1 MELPSQKPVNDLAP
15 NIPMVSLI
23 RSLGQSIFL
32 STILSMVIV
41 WFFADHSPIW
51 LFMPESLTRYLTN
64 PLCLIILFVFLVLL
78 IYAVFQSFGGLV
90 DKRCLL
96 NNDVYSKRLWQIACF
111 VSGRLLHEKCDD
123 IRLNNSITQ
132 LSYIEYVISRHE
144 FQVHKSLTPLQ
155 FGIWVLPLLGFIGT
169 VIGISEAIAGLH
181 PLVGAAGDTGSVLSQ
196 SIGRVLAGL
205 ETAFD
210 TTLLG
215 LLCVIPIMMITMA
228 LKLQYRQVNLLI
240 GQHIKKQK

>member
-1 MELPSQKPVNDLAP
+1 MVRPFQKKLVNNPVP
-15 NIPMVSLI
+15 NMPTVSI
-23 RSLGQSIFL
+23 RRSLGLAIFL
-32 STILSMVIV
+32 SAILSMVIA

-51 LFMPESLTRYLTN
+51 VFMPESLIRYLTN
-64 PLCLIILFVFLVLL
+64 PLCLIILFVFIVLL
-78 IYAVFQSFGGLV
+78 VYAAFQFIGGIV

-96 NNDVYSKRLWQIACF
+96 DNNVHSKHLEQMASF
-111 VSGRLLHEKCDD
+111 VAGRLVPEKCND
-123 IRLNNSITQ
+123 IKQ
-132 LSYIEYVISRHE
+132 LYLKDVIAKHE
-144 FQVHKSLTPLQ
+144 FQAHKSLTPLQ

-169 VIGISEAIAGLH
+169 VVGISEAIAGLH
-181 PLVGAAGDTGSVLSQ
+181 PLVGASGDTGLVLGQ

-228 LKLQYRQVNLLI
+228 LKLQYRQINLLI
-240 GQHIKKQK
+240 GQPVEKQAGLG